1 MLFSLIFKLKIK
13 LVINI
18 LWQILRYSI
27 FVWLKLS
34 PGLHLW
40 SIKQSQW
47 CVTEGAWSLASKHF
61 LFPFFMSP
69 KHPIKGLHPSWCKVG
84 KKIDAAIFSF
94 CLLQSVIEMENQM
107 NGKQIIVLSIFPA
120 CPTRVSAEWSWVG
133 DMTRTKCEIEQLGGN
148 KSALTTKSDQH
159 VAAAG
164 SSPFTPRLKAVHTKW
179 GIFISLLLHLILLSN
194 IFLSPDGKSR
204 SRLLLLLSLL
214 VCDIETI
221 IEGIL
226 QLWASGPR

>member
-1 MLFSLIFKLKIK
+1 MLHKAKSLQQQKRSTEPKATEHFSFAF
-13 LVINI
+13 
-18 LWQILRYSI
+18 S
-27 FVWLKLS
+27 
-34 PGLHLW
+34 
-40 SIKQSQW
+40 
-47 CVTEGAWSLASKHF
+47 
-61 LFPFFMSP
+61 MSP
-69 KHPIKGLHPSWCKVG
+69 KHPIKACLLPVVRQE
-84 KKIDAAIFSF
+84 KKINAAIFSF

-164 SSPFTPRLKAVHTKW
+164 SSPFRICPKAVYTKC

-194 IFLSPDGKSR
+194 I
-204 SRLLLLLSLL
+204 
-214 VCDIETI
+214 
-221 IEGIL
+221 IL
-226 QLWASGPR
+226 RVQTGSQGHWCYYCCHC